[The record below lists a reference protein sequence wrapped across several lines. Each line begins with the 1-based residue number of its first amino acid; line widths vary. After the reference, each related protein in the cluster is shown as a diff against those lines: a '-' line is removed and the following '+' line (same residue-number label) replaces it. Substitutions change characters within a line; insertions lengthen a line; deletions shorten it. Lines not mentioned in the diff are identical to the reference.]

1 MSRFIQVKN
10 FGFSLDAVIS
20 WQRDPEEVG
29 SPLIVNFMDSKSLK
43 FTDEEA
49 EQVHQLLNSVSTS
62 LSPRSVTS
70 HRFEAA

>member
-10 FGFSLDAVIS
+10 FGFSLDAVIC
-20 WQRDPEEVG
+20 WQRNPEEMG
-29 SPLIVNFMDSKSLK
+29 SPLIVNFMDNQSLK

-62 LSPRSVTS
+62 LSPRSIPS
-70 HRFEAA
+70 YRFEAA

>member
-10 FGFSLDAVIS
+10 FGFSLDAVIC
-20 WQRDPEEVG
+20 WQRHSEEID
-29 SPLIVNFMDSKSLK
+29 SPLIVNFMDNQSLK
-43 FTDEEA
+43 FTGEEA

-62 LSPRSVTS
+62 LTPRNLTS

>member
-10 FGFSLDAVIS
+10 FGFSLDAVIC
-20 WQRDPEEVG
+20 WQRHPEEIG
-29 SPLIVNFMDSKSLK
+29 SPLVVNFMDNQSLK

-62 LSPRSVTS
+62 LSPRSIPS